1 MHMMAAEGGLSVT
14 LAWHRDGDGG
24 AGPEA
29 TWISSEAND
38 GEQDVK
44 RWLNQ
49 LRETSEKAMTNTNQ
63 KGSSVAKVERAIRL
77 AHHHW

>member
-29 TWISSEAND
+29 TWIS
-38 GEQDVK
+38 K